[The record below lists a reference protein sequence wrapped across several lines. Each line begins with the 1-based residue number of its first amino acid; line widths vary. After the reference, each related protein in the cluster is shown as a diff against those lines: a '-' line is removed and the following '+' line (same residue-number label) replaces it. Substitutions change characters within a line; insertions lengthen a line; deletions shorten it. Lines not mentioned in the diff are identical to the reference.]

1 MRSCLATCSWIA
13 GSVKGAIMS
22 GDQSPYTE
30 GSSIQDASL
39 RAKAMDLES
48 GFLGKFFGGA
58 NTAPSNIAGF
68 MLVSLVLAGISVTLF
83 QPSASAEFWKYAT
96 PIITLVF
103 GFLSGKK
110 V

>member
-1 MRSCLATCSWIA
+1 
-13 GSVKGAIMS
+13 MS
-22 GDQSPYTE
+22 LDQSPYTE

-48 GFLGKFFGGA
+48 GVLGKFFGGA
-58 NTAPSNIAGF
+58 NTAQSNIAGF
-68 MLVSLVLAGISVTLF
+68 MLVSLILAGIVVTFF
-83 QPSASAEFWKYAT
+83 QSSASATEFWKYVT

>member
-1 MRSCLATCSWIA
+1 
-13 GSVKGAIMS
+13 MS
-22 GDQSPYTE
+22 QDKSPYTE

-68 MLVSLVLAGISVTLF
+68 MLVSLILAGILVTLF
-83 QPSASAEFWKYAT
+83 QSSASATEFWKYAT

-103 GFLSGKK
+103 GFLSGNKI
-110 V
+110 

>member
-1 MRSCLATCSWIA
+1 MATCPWIA
-13 GSVKGAIMS
+13 GFVKGSIRS
-22 GDQSPYTE
+22 GDLSAYTE

-39 RAKAMDLES
+39 RAKAMDLEP
-48 GFLGKFFGGA
+48 GFLGKFFDGA

-68 MLVSLVLAGISVTLF
+68 MLVSLAQAGILFTLF
-83 QPSASAEFWKYAT
+83 QPSASADFWKYTT

>member
-1 MRSCLATCSWIA
+1 MGECLAA
-13 GSVKGAIMS
+13 GPWGVGFDKGAVMS
-22 GDQSPYTE
+22 QDQSPYTD
-30 GSSIQDASL
+30 GSSIHDASL

-48 GFLGKFFGGA
+48 GVLGKFFGGA

-68 MLVSLVLAGISVTLF
+68 MLVSLISAGILVTLF
-83 QPSASAEFWKYAT
+83 QSSASAEYWKYAT

>member
-1 MRSCLATCSWIA
+1 
-13 GSVKGAIMS
+13 MS
-22 GDQSPYTE
+22 QDQSPYTE

-48 GFLGKFFGGA
+48 GLLGKFFGGA
-58 NTAPSNIAGF
+58 NTAPTNIAGF
-68 MLVSLVLAGISVTLF
+68 MLISFVLAGVVIPLF
-83 QPSASAEFWKYAT
+83 QSSALTTEYWKYAT